1 MAPGS
6 VFHGEAGRVCGRV
19 SQAMRSNVLT
29 RVVMENRETGWGN
42 LSHGARR
49 GNGLIP
55 DCSGTQRN
63 LGEWSS
69 VVLTLLETSAENITE
84 FILVLLGAQLQQRKS
99 RGDLITFSYILK
111 PDV

>member
-6 VFHGEAGRVCGRV
+6 LFHGEAGRVCGRV
-19 SQAMRSNVLT
+19 NQAMRSYVLT
-29 RVVMENRETGWGN
+29 RVVMKNRDWRGN
-42 LSHGARR
+42 LSHDARR

-69 VVLTLLETSAENITE
+69 DVLTLLETSAESRTE
-84 FILVLLGAQLQQRKS
+84 FVLILLVAVQSNGSRRGFDSFSHLLK
-99 RGDLITFSYILK
+99 T
-111 PDV
+111 DV

>member
-1 MAPGS
+1 MK
-6 VFHGEAGRVCGRV
+6 
-19 SQAMRSNVLT
+19 
-29 RVVMENRETGWGN
+29 NRDWLGN

-69 VVLTLLETSAENITE
+69 VVLTLLETSAESRTE
-84 FILVLLGAQLQQRKS
+84 FMLIMLAVVQSNGSQRGFDS
-99 RGDLITFSYILK
+99 FSYLLK
-111 PDV
+111 PDM